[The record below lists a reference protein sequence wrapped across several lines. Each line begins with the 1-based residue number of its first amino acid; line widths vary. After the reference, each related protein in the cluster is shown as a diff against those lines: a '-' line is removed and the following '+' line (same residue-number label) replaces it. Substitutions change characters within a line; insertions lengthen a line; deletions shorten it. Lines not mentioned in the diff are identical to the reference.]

1 MSFHVEIIPN
11 RANKP
16 AILLREARREGKRI
30 RKKTLAN
37 LSRLPPEVVDGFRT
51 VLRGGLAVQDASQ
64 LLRIE
69 RSWAHG
75 HAAAVL
81 GTCRQLGLERILHRS
96 RSRERD
102 LALAAVVARVLAP
115 GSKLATARRLSPE
128 TADSSLGA
136 LLGLGPVSGNEML
149 AMLDWLLARQRWIET
164 SLANRHLQDATLL
177 LYDVSS
183 SYLEGRL
190 CPLAAFGY
198 NQDGKKGKQQIVF
211 GLLCS
216 AAGCPLA
223 VEVFPG
229 NTADPTTLGRQVDKI
244 RKRFGIARIA
254 LVGDRG
260 MLTTARIRADLQP
273 AGLDWISALTTKHLR
288 KLVVAPGQAGQG
300 QKGQTP
306 LAADSLVPD
315 AVAEITSPDFPG
327 ERLLLCLNPR
337 LRTERRRKREDLLQA
352 TERILEGIAAALRDG
367 RLAGEAAIGRRIG
380 EQANR
385 YRVRKH
391 FALHVT
397 QDSFA
402 WERQQD
408 SIEAEAR
415 LDGLYA
421 IRTSL
426 PDLAAEAAVEA
437 YKSLFGVERAFR
449 TSKDHLRVRPIH
461 VYSENH
467 VRGHVFLCM
476 FAYYVEW
483 HMRRRLAP
491 LLFQDDDPVA
501 ARARRD
507 TPVEPAEVSDRA
519 KDKADT
525 KTTLEGFPVHSFPT
539 LLGDLSTIALNRLT
553 LPTQAKTVITIATE
567 PTTLQ
572 RQAFDLLGVDPPQ
585 TVPITVTG

>member
-1 MSFHVEIIPN
+1 
-11 RANKP
+11 
-16 AILLREARREGKRI
+16 
-30 RKKTLAN
+30 
-37 LSRLPPEVVDGFRT
+37 
-51 VLRGGLAVQDASQ
+51 
-64 LLRIE
+64 
-69 RSWAHG
+69 
-75 HAAAVL
+75 
-81 GTCRQLGLERILHRS
+81 
-96 RSRERD
+96 
-102 LALAAVVARVLAP
+102 
-115 GSKLATARRLSPE
+115 
-128 TADSSLGA
+128 
-136 LLGLGPVSGNEML
+136 
-149 AMLDWLLARQRWIET
+149 MLDWLLARQRWIET
-164 SLANRHLQDATLL
+164 SLANRHLQDATLI

-198 NQDGKKGKQQIVF
+198 NRDGKKGKQQIVF

-244 RKRFGIARIA
+244 RKRFGIARIV

-273 AGLDWISALTTKHLR
+273 
-288 KLVVAPGQAGQG
+288 
-300 QKGQTP
+300 
-306 LAADSLVPD
+306 ADSLVPD

-352 TERILEGIAAALRDG
+352 TERILEGIATAVRDG
-367 RLAGEAAIGRRIG
+367 RLAGEAAIGCRIG

-385 YRVRKH
+385 YKVRKH

-397 QDSFA
+397 EDSFA

-437 YKSLFGVERAFR
+437 YKSLSGVERAFR

-491 LLFQDDDPVA
+491 LLFQDDDLVA
-501 ARARRD
+501 VRARRTGGGLRSRQGQGRHQD
-507 TPVEPAEVSDRA
+507 HTGGFSRAQLPDPAGGSLHHRSEPAQPCPPRRRPPSPSPPSPPPSSARPSTCSESIR
-519 KDKADT
+519 
-525 KTTLEGFPVHSFPT
+525 LRLFP
-539 LLGDLSTIALNRLT
+539 
-553 LPTQAKTVITIATE
+553 
-567 PTTLQ
+567 
-572 RQAFDLLGVDPPQ
+572 
-585 TVPITVTG
+585 

>member
-1 MSFHVEIIPN
+1 M
-11 RANKP
+11 
-16 AILLREARREGKRI
+16 
-30 RKKTLAN
+30 
-37 LSRLPPEVVDGFRT
+37 
-51 VLRGGLAVQDASQ
+51 
-64 LLRIE
+64 
-69 RSWAHG
+69 
-75 HAAAVL
+75 
-81 GTCRQLGLERILHRS
+81 
-96 RSRERD
+96 
-102 LALAAVVARVLAP
+102 
-115 GSKLATARRLSPE
+115 GS
-128 TADSSLGA
+128 
-136 LLGLGPVSGNEML
+136 
-149 AMLDWLLARQRWIET
+149 
-164 SLANRHLQDATLL
+164 
-177 LYDVSS
+177 
-183 SYLEGRL
+183 
-190 CPLAAFGY
+190 
-198 NQDGKKGKQQIVF
+198 
-211 GLLCS
+211 
-216 AAGCPLA
+216 
-223 VEVFPG
+223 
-229 NTADPTTLGRQVDKI
+229 
-244 RKRFGIARIA
+244 
-254 LVGDRG
+254 
-260 MLTTARIRADLQP
+260 
-273 AGLDWISALTTKHLR
+273 
-288 KLVVAPGQAGQG
+288 
-300 QKGQTP
+300 
-306 LAADSLVPD
+306 
-315 AVAEITSPDFPG
+315 
-327 ERLLLCLNPR
+327 PR

-385 YRVRKH
+385 YKVRKH

-421 IRTSL
+421 IRTSM
-426 PDLAAEAAVEA
+426 PDLAAEA
-437 YKSLFGVERAFR
+437 YKSLSSVERAFR

-507 TPVEPAEVSDRA
+507 TPVESVEVSDRA

-525 KTTLEGFPVHSFPT
+525 KTTPEGFPVHSFPT

-553 LPTQAKTVITIATE
+553 LPTQAKTAITIATE